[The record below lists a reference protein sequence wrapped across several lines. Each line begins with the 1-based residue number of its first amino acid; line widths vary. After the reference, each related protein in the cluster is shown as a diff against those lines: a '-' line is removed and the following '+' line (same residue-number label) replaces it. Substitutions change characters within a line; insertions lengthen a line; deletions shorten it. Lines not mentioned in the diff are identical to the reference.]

1 MCPPLL
7 EGRRVSGRP
16 APQHSA
22 VQASFPVLVPLLR
35 ATYLVTLPVPI
46 ARGNVIQVG
55 VHPTYLTLGPW
66 LSDSHWKKG
75 HDHPAAQLAA
85 QSKEVRSRE
94 SQWSRRELQKKSHHS
109 QNIAP
114 SERRA
119 GVAHSFPSYEV
130 RGTKTL
136 KSAGPPPHS
145 FIRPAASAQRQNAEQ
160 RRMESKPAF
169 VSKPAS
175 VSNAAM
181 SKPPVALEAAG
192 TAPARSS
199 KQDAHYHPR
208 VGVSREVAHVL
219 LVPVS
224 TRQAQIIPITE
235 DRGESSSVF
244 LAWHR
249 QVASQGEKTP
259 RHASRC
265 CTAEDME
272 VDHDNSLRP
281 LTWGVPPRGGPVIIF
296 CEVKRQDTPRTLVH
310 AGQRSSRSFHRVGE
324 QICQALENGTKMA
337 FYIACH
343 WLALTMLLL
352 R

>member
-7 EGRRVSGRP
+7 EGRRGSGRP

-75 HDHPAAQLAA
+75 HDHPAQAQAQLAA

-119 GVAHSFPSYEV
+119 AVAHSFPSYEV

-160 RRMESKPAF
+160 RGME
-169 VSKPAS
+169 SKPAS

-224 TRQAQIIPITE
+224 TRQAPIIPITE

-272 VDHDNSLRP
+272 QGGRAGLGWAGLRVDHDNSLRL
-281 LTWGVPPRGGPVIIF
+281 LTWGLPPRGGPVIIF
-296 CEVKRQDTPRTLVH
+296 CEVKR
-310 AGQRSSRSFHRVGE
+310 
-324 QICQALENGTKMA
+324 
-337 FYIACH
+337 
-343 WLALTMLLL
+343 
-352 R
+352 